1 MNEHNPNRG
10 RINYGISQ
18 TNSDR
23 FQNWFDGLNGD
34 FSWIFDRNFGANSLP
49 ENVYHAVNAYPY
61 LFRFDEDNVENITYL
76 TLCNQRVTEMQA
88 HSTIRQSLSHLM
100 MTEVPNCNV
109 LEEEDL
115 VLLDNKVWVLFFA
128 SLLIFL
134 INKLDKTKYIKN
146 KFVFHL

>member
-1 MNEHNPNRG
+1 MNMNEHNPNRG

-18 TNSDR
+18 TNSNR

-76 TLCNQRVTEMQA
+76 TLCNQRVTEMQNA
-88 HSTIRQSLSHLM
+88 LNNRAIFVSFDDDEAYLH
-100 MTEVPNCNV
+100 NV
-109 LEEEDL
+109 LEEEDPA
-115 VLLDNKVWVLFFA
+115 FF
-128 SLLIFL
+128 
-134 INKLDKTKYIKN
+134 
-146 KFVFHL
+146 